1 MGNTNLPNQSVK
13 PSNLV
18 TSEAESLDA
27 KSADEMGTLFPVTS
41 VVQLTL
47 LFPKTTAVT
56 PVNFTPTTLVST
68 KCYTVYKFY
77 TSVLCSYYF
86 YLYFYMFNVIFCP
99 LFVPLLNVPCNFTPK
114 PENSKYHHY

>member
-1 MGNTNLPNQSVK
+1 MGTLTNNLPNQLVK
-13 PSNLV
+13 LLNLV
-18 TSEAESLDA
+18 TSEAESLDV
-27 KSADEMGTLFPVTS
+27 KSADELSTLFLVTS

-56 PVNFTPTTLVST
+56 PVNFTPTTLVLT

-86 YLYFYMFNVIFCP
+86 YMFNVVFLC
-99 LFVPLLNVPCNFTPK
+99 
-114 PENSKYHHY
+114 SSHS